1 MSNSQDRRRRWASIA
16 LPSGYTGEIWLDSTF
31 GEWEWEIT
39 ARNSDTFLAVGIA
52 PSYWEA
58 FQSILET
65 AKLWGSSKLE
75 VTLRTPGQESLHLDL
90 NGGVSVYR

>member
-1 MSNSQDRRRRWASIA
+1 MSNSPDRRRRWASIA
-16 LPSGYTGEIWLDSTF
+16 LPSDYTGEIWLDSTF

-39 ARNSDTFLAVGIA
+39 GRNSETFLAHGIA

-75 VTLRTPGQESLHLDL
+75 VTLRTQGQAGLRVDL
-90 NGGVSVYR
+90 NGSVNVFR